1 MTNSNPTEQENM
13 RQAVLEFLG
22 KNSIAYQRC
31 DHPAVYTCEEADRIV
46 PDLPGTRTKNLFLR
60 DRKGTRHF
68 LAIVRPEQK
77 VDLKALSDRL
87 ATGRLSMASP
97 ERLAKHLGVS
107 PGAVSLLALLHDR
120 NGAVEVLVEKTVW
133 AASHLLVHPMVNTAT
148 LVLAHDAVQR
158 ILEITG
164 HEPVVITVPERP
176 VADEDRTGDRT
187 EHAETEMTK

>member
-1 MTNSNPTEQENM
+1 MMTDAKLAKQENTV
-13 RQAVLEFLG
+13 RAVVEFLEA
-22 KNSIAYQRC
+22 NAIAFERC
-31 DHPAVYTCEEADRIV
+31 DHLAVYTCEEADRIV

-68 LAIVRPEQK
+68 LAIVRPEQR

-107 PGAVSLLALLHDR
+107 PGAVSLLALLHDT

-133 AASHLLVHPMVNTAT
+133 AASHLLVHPMVNTST
-148 LVLAHDAVQR
+148 LVLAHEAVQR
-158 ILEITG
+158 ILEITD
-164 HEPVVITVPERP
+164 HEPRVINVPERTTT
-176 VADEDRTGDRT
+176 DETTQHT
-187 EHAETEMTK
+187 ERKEKE